1 MVKKAKK
8 QDTKGMEKCLSFFPF
23 KYKEENI
30 PINNCFPDPYEHIY
44 YQLKPLQVKTCMM
57 FFAASANRPSACAY
71 LMPVNDGHVRKGI
84 PMTVAEV
91 KEDKLIDYKYWII
104 DGQHSIYAAKML
116 CYQEEKKSRNL
127 KDLRRVYKERKAR
140 IVVDAPPH
148 VSTAIL
154 AIANKEDKA
163 LYVKQPYSEILK
175 HLRSQWIF
183 KGCPPKL
190 GQGEK
195 EGAKS

>member
-1 MVKKAKK
+1 
-8 QDTKGMEKCLSFFPF
+8 
-23 KYKEENI
+23 
-30 PINNCFPDPYEHIY
+30 
-44 YQLKPLQVKTCMM
+44 MM

-71 LMPVNDGHVRKGI
+71 LMLVNDGHVRKGI
-84 PMTVAEV
+84 PMKVAEV

-116 CYQEEKKSRNL
+116 RYQEEKKPGNL

-140 IVVDAPPH
+140 IVVDAPPQ
-148 VSTAIL
+148 VSTAIS
-154 AIANKEDKA
+154 AIANEEAKA

-183 KGCPPKL
+183 KGRPPKP

-195 EGAKS
+195 EGAESRASWDVSKSFIDCINVI